1 MKRRW
6 PSSRRRRRH
15 KKVTGEKFLAAKT
28 EGDMTH
34 EIRSGQSSKTG
45 RVFLLFCTNFDF
57 LNCEKGTIVPTCFML
72 SLIAILY

>member
-34 EIRSGQSSKTG
+34 EIRSGQSSKEG
-45 RVFLLFCTNFDF
+45 FLLFP
-57 LNCEKGTIVPTCFML
+57 PTL
-72 SLIAILY
+72 ISLIAKKELLFQHVLCCL

>member
-15 KKVTGEKFLAAKT
+15 KKVTEEKFLAAKT

-45 RVFLLFCTNFDF
+45 RVFLLFP
-57 LNCEKGTIVPTCFML
+57 PTL
-72 SLIAILY
+72 ISLIAKKELLFQHVLCCL